1 MLFPGI
7 MGCSWCQIDVDGE
20 TQLISPFCA
29 TQISCYNGILGS
41 MTPYGDGK
49 IGK

>member
-1 MLFPGI
+1 

-20 TQLISPFCA
+20 TILTSSFC
-29 TQISCYNGILGS
+29 TSHVSCYNGILGS

-49 IGK
+49 LGK